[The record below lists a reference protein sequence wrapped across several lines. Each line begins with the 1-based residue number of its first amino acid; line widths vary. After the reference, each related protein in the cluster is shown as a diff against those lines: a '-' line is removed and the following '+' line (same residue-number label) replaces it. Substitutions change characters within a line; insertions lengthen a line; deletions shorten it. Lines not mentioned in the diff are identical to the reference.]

1 MTQSKDESTINLD
14 ELGLGGL
21 MEDDTTTINIDDLF
35 TDTIDLSNIDGAT
48 TTYWA
53 GDSVTDIVLTD
64 SSSNGTFTID
74 TSTLD
79 TTVGLDWIYERHS
92 LSISEVEKMC
102 NEYPALE
109 KTWRNFKSMYDMVK
123 QDYQG
128 KKDAGELD
136 DDQFPF

>member
-1 MTQSKDESTINLD
+1 MTQSKDNTI
-14 ELGLGGL
+14 
-21 MEDDTTTINIDDLF
+21 TINIDDY
-35 TDTIDLSNIDGAT
+35 TADTIDLSNIDGLTAGGSIDT

-53 GDSVTDIVLTD
+53 GDSVTDVVY
-64 SSSNGTFTID
+64 SGSNNGTFTID

-79 TTVGLDWIYERHS
+79 DGVGLDWIYERHS

-128 KKDAGELD
+128 KKDAGEID
-136 DDQFPF
+136 DDIPF

>member
-1 MTQSKDESTINLD
+1 MTQSKDESTINIEELD
-14 ELGLGGL
+14 LSGLI
-21 MEDDTTTINIDDLF
+21 MEDDTITINLDD
-35 TDTIDLSNIDGAT
+35 TYGAT

-53 GDSVTDIVLTD
+53 GNSITDITVSGGND
-64 SSSNGTFTID
+64 TFTID
-74 TSTLD
+74 TTASA
-79 TTVGLDWIYERHS
+79 VGLDWIYERHS

-128 KKDAGELD
+128 KKDAGEID
-136 DDQFPF
+136 DDIPF